1 MSQEN
6 VELVYRFSEALNA
19 RDMPDDLLASDFVL
33 TNAETIVS
41 DGPYHG
47 TAGAIAWATETL
59 DLIEEER
66 PLVIERIEAQSD
78 DFVVAATL
86 VQGTARLSQIPV
98 AFRWTTAIWC
108 ADGRIAR
115 VAGFLELG
123 EALKAVGLED

>member
-6 VELVYRFSEALNA
+6 VALAYRFTDALNA
-19 RDMPDDLLASDFVL
+19 REMPADLLTPDFVL
-33 TNAETIVS
+33 TNAETVVS

-47 TAGAIAWATETL
+47 ADGAIKWARDTL

-66 PLVIERIEAQSD
+66 PLVIERIEAHRD

-98 AFRWTTAIWC
+98 AFRWTTALWC
-108 ADGRIAR
+108 AEGRIAR
-115 VAGFLELG
+115 VAG
-123 EALKAVGLED
+123 